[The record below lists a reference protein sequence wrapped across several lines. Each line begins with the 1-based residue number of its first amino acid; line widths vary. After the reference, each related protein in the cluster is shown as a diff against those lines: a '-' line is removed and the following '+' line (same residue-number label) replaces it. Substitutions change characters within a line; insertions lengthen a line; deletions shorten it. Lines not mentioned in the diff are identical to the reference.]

1 MIATNIRK
9 EARESLKGKWVKAI
23 IMLLIDAIIIGIIA
37 GIENAI
43 DDNSIIKTIITIAEI
58 IIQIP
63 LAFGL
68 ICAFVKLKRNEEV
81 KYFDFVKI
89 GFENFS
95 RAWAIFFRTLLK
107 MILPIISIIAALVL
121 VGIMFGVGGI
131 AGIAQG
137 AGQQTLAIVIV
148 AIIIYIAAIAY
159 AVIIG
164 LKYALTTYIAYDNQ
178 DMSAEDVVRKS
189 EELMIGHR
197 GDLFVLILSFIGWA
211 ILCYIP
217 LGIAVYT
224 TILLMFQLTIIL
236 FICSVIAMLALGAYV
251 AMARV
256 CFYDE
261 VLQLKSDKN
270 NGTQE
275 LN

>member
-1 MIATNIRK
+1 MVATNIRK

-95 RAWAIFFRTLLK
+95 RSWAICFRTLIK
-107 MILPIISIIAALVL
+107 MIIPIICIIVALVL
-121 VGIMFGVGGI
+121 VGIMFAVGGVT
-131 AGIAQG
+131 GIAMG
-137 AGQQTLAIVIV
+137 AGQQALGIILLAIVIYV
-148 AIIIYIAAIAY
+148 AAIAY
-159 AVIIG
+159 AVVIG
-164 LKYALTTYIAYDNQ
+164 LKYSLTILIAYDNP
-178 DMSAEDVVRKS
+178 DMSAKDIVEKS
-189 EELMIGHR
+189 AELMEGHR
-197 GDLFVLILSFIGWA
+197 GDLFVLVLSFIGW
-211 ILCYIP
+211 IVLCYIP
-217 LGIAVYT
+217 LALASATVLVAPAVS
-224 TILLMFQLTIIL
+224 IL
-236 FICSVIAMLALGAYV
+236 FGICTVIAMLCLGAYV
-251 AMARV
+251 QTSKV
-256 CFYDE
+256 CFYDD
-261 VLQLKSDKN
+261 VLQLKSEKN
-270 NGTQE
+270 TEVQE
-275 LN
+275 